1 MAMLATS
8 DKKSSILLHRVSDLL
23 RFTATPVINKSV
35 KIRVQVETYVS
46 QGHEDDLAMKR
57 D

>member
-1 MAMLATS
+1 MLATS